1 MEENKKHLNSRE
13 HFIST
18 PIYLDIQ
25 HAKYK
30 SCIFSCLVHS
40 ESFFSCLRLSDI
52 VSEFK
57 NSPKSIC
64 WQYVWGQYFVTA
76 SS

>member
-1 MEENKKHLNSRE
+1 MEENRKHLSSKE

-25 HAKYK
+25 RAKYK
-30 SCIFSCLVHS
+30 SCIFSYLTHS

-57 NSPKSIC
+57 NSPESIC
-64 WQYVWGQYFVTA
+64 
-76 SS
+76 